1 MAAALAC
8 VDARRLV
15 SAALARGD
23 IPITG
28 PVHVVAAGKASAGM
42 ASAFA
47 TACEFPIRAGI
58 VIGPPHSAVAPPSFT
73 MLESAHPVPDERS
86 VRAANAAL
94 ALVRSVPDD
103 GTLVV
108 LLSGGASAL
117 MALPAEGL
125 TLEDKQHVTRLLLR
139 AGADIHAINCVRKH
153 LSAIKGGRLA
163 AACAGRVVTLAIS
176 DVVGDPPGAIASGP
190 TVADPTSFADALAV
204 LDRAGSRAVY
214 PEAAVR
220 RLEAGAAAAHDE
232 TPKPGDRRLVRS
244 TMHVVGSRV
253 DAMRGAADAARV
265 LGYDVHVVDEPVV
278 DEARV
283 CGPRIIERVPRDL
296 VRPHCV
302 ISSGETTVTVAGPGR
317 GGRNQE
323 LALSAVDA
331 LARRPRPT
339 VLASVGTD
347 GVDGPTDAAGALVD
361 STTAER
367 AAVRGL
373 EPLEYLGANDAWTFF
388 DALGDLV
395 RTGPTGTNVGDLQVI
410 LTTP

>member
-1 MAAALAC
+1 
-8 VDARRLV
+8 
-15 SAALARGD
+15 
-23 IPITG
+23 
-28 PVHVVAAGKASAGM
+28 
-42 ASAFA
+42 
-47 TACEFPIRAGI
+47 
-58 VIGPPHSAVAPPSFT
+58 
-73 MLESAHPVPDERS
+73 
-86 VRAANAAL
+86 
-94 ALVRSVPDD
+94 
-103 GTLVV
+103 
-108 LLSGGASAL
+108 
-117 MALPAEGL
+117 
-125 TLEDKQHVTRLLLR
+125 
-139 AGADIHAINCVRKH
+139 VRKH

-367 AAVRGL
+367 ATVRGL